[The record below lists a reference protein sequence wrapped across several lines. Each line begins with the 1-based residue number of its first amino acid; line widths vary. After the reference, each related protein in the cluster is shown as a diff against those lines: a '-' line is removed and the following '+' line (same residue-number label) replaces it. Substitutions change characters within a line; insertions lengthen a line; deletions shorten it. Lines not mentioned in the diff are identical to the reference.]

1 MKQNRSMTSKIWFY
15 LIIFSI
21 IILTFL
27 WLFQVIFL
35 KSYYRLMKEKDI
47 RNIVSTISQN
57 YNSNQI
63 NDILDHL
70 SFSNNVCIEIID
82 NLNSLYSSNSNI
94 RGCLID
100 KDVNDWKY
108 IDSKLNF
115 LKSNNET
122 FKYITTNPRFK
133 NQTLVYGKKITSN
146 VTVFVT
152 TSLEPLDSTVDILA
166 SQLIYVT
173 IIVLI
178 LSFIVAYFISKKISK
193 PIVKINDETKE
204 MACGNYNINF
214 DVESNIKEINELSD
228 TLNKTSKELAKT
240 ENLRREFM
248 ANVSHDLKTPLTM
261 IKAYSE
267 MARDLNCKNVKKRTE
282 NLNVILE
289 ETDRLNLLVN
299 DILELSK
306 VQANVE
312 KLNIE
317 QFNLIELI
325 IDILKRYEYLKV
337 SENYDFIFNYETN
350 NIVRADKKRIEQVIY
365 NLINNAINYTGEDKK
380 VYINVK
386 NINGGVKVEIQDTG
400 KGIDEKDLNLIF
412 EKYYKIDK
420 TYQRETKGTGLGLSI
435 VKNILVNHNFSYGV
449 ESIKNKGTTF
459 WFIIK

>member
-1 MKQNRSMTSKIWFY
+1 
-15 LIIFSI
+15 
-21 IILTFL
+21 
-27 WLFQVIFL
+27 
-35 KSYYRLMKEKDI
+35 MKEKDI
-47 RNIVSTISQN
+47 NNIVTIISQN
-57 YNSNQI
+57 YNSN
-63 NDILDHL
+63 NFEDILDNL
-70 SFSNNVCIEIID
+70 SFSNNVCIEMID
-82 NLNSLYSSNSNI
+82 NLNSIYSSNSNI

-108 IDSKLNF
+108 IDSKLEF
-115 LKSNNET
+115 IKSDKEIFT
-122 FKYITTNPRFK
+122 YETTNPRFK
-133 NQTLVYGKKITSN
+133 NQTLVYGKKISSRFI
-146 VTVFVT
+146 VFVT
-152 TSLEPLDSTVDILA
+152 ASLDPLDSTVDILA

-173 IIVLI
+173 IIVLV

-193 PIVKINDETKE
+193 PIVRINEEAKE
-204 MACGNYNINF
+204 MANGKYNISF
-214 DVESNIKEINELSD
+214 DVETNIKEINELSN
-228 TLNKTSKELAKT
+228 TLNETSKELSKT
-240 ENLRREFM
+240 EKLRREFM

-267 MARDLNCKNVKKRTE
+267 MARDLNSKNQKKRIE
-282 NLNVILE
+282 NLNVIIE

-306 VQANVE
+306 VQSNVE

-325 IDILKRYEYLKV
+325 NDILKRYEYLKV
-337 SENYDFIFNYETN
+337 SENYNFIFEYETN

-386 NINGGVKVEIQDTG
+386 NINEGVKVEIQDTG

-435 VKNILVNHNFSYGV
+435 VKNILVNHNFKYGV
-449 ESIKNKGTTF
+449 NSIKNKGTTF